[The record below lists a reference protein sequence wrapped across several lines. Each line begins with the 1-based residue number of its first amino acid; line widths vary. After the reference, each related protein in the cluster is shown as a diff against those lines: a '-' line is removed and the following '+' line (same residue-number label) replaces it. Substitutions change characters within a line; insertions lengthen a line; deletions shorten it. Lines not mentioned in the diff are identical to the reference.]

1 MNIKELNLF
10 YINGDSKPLIVKSSN
25 ENIDFF
31 FSYKKIILKVN
42 QFFNTKN
49 DKFKNHL
56 FLCNINIIKLNLFYI
71 NVDSNQIIFNIFN
84 ENIIFFFSYKQIILK
99 VKQLFNTQ
107 TAKYKNHLFTGKSQI
122 GEALCLGQRYT
133 RFEFLLPEV

>member
-31 FSYKKIILKVN
+31 F
-42 QFFNTKN
+42 F
-49 DKFKNHL
+49 
-56 FLCNINIIKLNLFYI
+56 
-71 NVDSNQIIFNIFN
+71 
-84 ENIIFFFSYKQIILK
+84 YKQIIFK

-133 RFEFLLPEV
+133 RFEFLLPEVLACVKVQSKKNNFRIIYF